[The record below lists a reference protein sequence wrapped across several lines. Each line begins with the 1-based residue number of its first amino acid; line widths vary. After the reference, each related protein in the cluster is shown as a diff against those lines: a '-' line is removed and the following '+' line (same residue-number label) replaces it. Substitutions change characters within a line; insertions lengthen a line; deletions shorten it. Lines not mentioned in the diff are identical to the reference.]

1 MANKLNPRSSK
12 WDGLVCLGFLFV
24 LCFVNQL
31 QKDQHLPSLLL
42 FTHIKEA
49 TKTLIYGSDRDFMLK
64 SSYKHAA
71 S

>member
-1 MANKLNPRSSK
+1 MGWFDLF
-12 WDGLVCLGFLFV
+12 GIFVCVMFCKPTSEKPAFA
-24 LCFVNQL
+24 Q
-31 QKDQHLPSLLL
+31 SIL

-64 SSYKHAA
+64 TSYKHAA